1 MRLRLWRRRLT
12 ISSPRMAIRSAI
24 PWSLRWLLAAMVL
37 GLSAAVAM
45 WSFEFGKDIAGLDRH
60 SQQELTQL
68 RQEVRRLGDQLE
80 KAQAVAHT
88 AETLLTAE
96 RTTQALLTTQL
107 NDLQEDNRHL
117 RRELG
122 FFEQLIP
129 TSGQGGVAI
138 RGLQARRAEATRVKW
153 QVLLVQSAK
162 QAPEFK
168 GQLEVTYSGEQRGKP
183 WVLTEPGSRRPLAMR
198 QLLRLEGA
206 GVVPTDVVVKTVS
219 VRVMQGSSLLQSQT
233 TKVAMELIN
242 R

>member
-12 ISSPRMAIRSAI
+12 ISAPRMAIRSAI
-24 PWSLRWLLAAMVL
+24 PWPLRWLLAALVL
-37 GLSAAVAM
+37 GLSGAVAM
-45 WSFEFGKDIAGLDRH
+45 WAFEFGKDIAGLDRH

-68 RQEVRRLGDQLE
+68 RQDVQRLGAELE

-96 RTTQALLTTQL
+96 RTAQALLTTQL
-107 NDLQEDNRHL
+107 REVQEDNRHL

-129 TSGQGGVAI
+129 ASGQGGVAI
-138 RGLQARRAEATRVKW
+138 RGLQARRADATRVRW

-162 QAPEFK
+162 QAPEFR
-168 GQLEVTYSGEQRGKP
+168 GQLEVSYSGEQRGKP
-183 WVLTEPGSRRPLAMR
+183 WTLTEPATRRPLVMR

-206 GVVPTDVVVKTVS
+206 GVVPADVVVKTLS
-219 VRVMQGSSLLQSQT
+219 VRVMQGGTSLLTQS
-233 TKVAMELIN
+233 TKVANESTN

>member
-12 ISSPRMAIRSAI
+12 ISAPRMAIRSAI
-24 PWSLRWLLAAMVL
+24 PWPLRWLLAAVVL
-37 GLSAAVAM
+37 GLSGAVAL
-45 WSFEFGKDIAGLDRH
+45 WAFEFGRDIAGLDRH
-60 SQQELTQL
+60 SQQELIQL
-68 RQEVRRLGDQLE
+68 RQDVQRLGNELE

-96 RTTQALLTTQL
+96 RTAQELLTAQWRE
-107 NDLQEDNRHL
+107 LQEDNRHL

-129 TSGQGGVAI
+129 ASGQGGVAV
-138 RGLQARRAEATRVKW
+138 RGLQARRSEPTRVVW

-168 GQLEVTYSGEQRGKP
+168 GQLEVVFSGELRGKP
-183 WVLTEPGSRRPLAMR
+183 WSLTEPAARRPLAMR

-206 GVVPTDVVVKTVS
+206 AVVPTDTVVKTVS
-219 VRVMQGSSLLQSQT
+219 VRVMQGSMALLTQT
-233 TKVAMELIN
+233 TKVASEPTN